1 MSDLTSPYMPPPQE
15 PGPDLPPGGYVVVY
29 RESDRLLADAT
40 GTDVPILAW
49 GKIPE
54 DEK

>member
-1 MSDLTSPYMPPPQE
+1 MSDLASPYTPPPQE
-15 PGPDLPPGGYVVVY
+15 TVPDLPPGGYVVVY
-29 RESDRLLADAT
+29 RESDRLLADAQ

-49 GKIPE
+49 GKVPE